1 MWFVY
6 SGMGSQW
13 AGMGEAL
20 MRVPTYA
27 ATIERLHAVLKP
39 KGIDLKTILSETGP
53 SAFDSIM
60 KSFVGI
66 TATQIA
72 LTNVLAAVGLRP
84 DGIIGHSVGELG
96 CAYADGCLTEEQAIL
111 AAWARGRASSEAKLV
126 KGMMAAIGLGYREV
140 LPRLPPTIEVAC
152 HNSSTSCTLSGP
164 AEAVEQFVAK
174 LSAEGVFARAV
185 NVSDI
190 AYHSTYIQPAAPFL
204 RKYLETVIPEPKKR
218 SPKWVST
225 SVPLD
230 RQGEPWAQLCSAEY
244 QTNNLLSPVLFE
256 EGLAF
261 IPQQALLVEVA
272 PHGLL
277 QAILKRA
284 LPENSHLPLTQRG
297 SADPV
302 RFLLGALGTAS
313 FHGQELDVAKLY
325 PPVSFPV
332 STGTPALSP
341 LVSWSHDETIYYGF
355 KFRSVRE
362 GCESLELTA
371 HSPHMSVNGSK
382 VLPPVEELRAS
393 ARVPQVRA
401 NDTMTDVVISGI
413 GGLFPNSGDLETLG
427 RNILAN
433 EYLVQRHEHL
443 WLRDERVNLEPVGGR
458 MPHHDRFDNT
468 FFGMPRKLAT
478 WVDPLAVLG
487 YERCFEAIMDA
498 GVNPHSMRGTNTHVY
513 AGTNHSDNEAGSL
526 DFMKYSDG
534 YAIMGHSRA
543 MNSNRVSYYF
553 DFNGKSCAYDA
564 GDAFGQLG
572 LAMALEA
579 ISTGE
584 TDSAL
589 VVASTS
595 IAFPNV
601 CQMYQDMGRG
611 SADPVRF
618 LLGALGTAS
627 FHGQELD
634 VAKLYPPV
642 SFPVSTGTPALS
654 PLVSWSHD
662 ETIYYGFKFRS
673 VREGCESLELT
684 AHSPHM
690 SVNGSKVLPPVEELD
705 DDDCAP
711 RARPPSRATGEAITL
726 TGEEVRTDLAS
737 KGLVLHDKYGGALL
751 SVRADEHEWT
761 VAVDGA
767 SPFAAILEALVL
779 VLQYHASEEATGVV
793 LMQRWRRVDVD
804 PIKLRA
810 QHVVEVRYN
819 LTTGEMFGEGL
830 YATGFHGV
838 RANSVALEPKSAPPA
853 PLNFT
858 FVPYGDT
865 KLQSVGEFLSLAVQL
880 TMESVPPKLRTAPNI
895 RILELQNCSGPNV
908 LGPAMRAVLQERM
921 GVEADV
927 RAVSVRPGQALV
939 LPEKKEGV
947 FLTVSAPTTMA
958 EAVRVAAH
966 VGGLLLTKSKSRLSP
981 NEAAGMAVVAEQ
993 CLDGSWVSLLRAPVP
1008 VKDAHVVN
1016 MSANEPPPR
1025 RVPDAAGG
1033 PLVLVWSGQPD
1044 AGVPRVVDEVRRR
1057 PYAHLA
1063 RLVFILDE
1071 DAPKFSLSEPL
1082 YTRQLALQ
1090 LQGVAIEAYSL
1101 NPRVGGDPAAEAWSG
1116 HLDYAGESADGKV
1129 MGVARWLADNSRPRL
1144 DHMLR
1149 WPVPSDWGVTEAV
1162 TVPYTYATVYHALL
1176 VTAGLRRGESVL
1188 VHQGASAL
1196 GQAAIRVAL
1205 QLGAATVFTTV
1216 DNEAQKKFVRRLFPQ
1231 LDARNVLSC
1240 VDGSTSFE
1248 WHIRTLTQQR
1258 GVNVVL
1264 STLPGAQFKASL
1276 RCTRPWG
1283 RVLHLGRQDML
1294 ASNTFGLHIFLSSVV
1309 VQGMSGDQLF
1319 LASERD
1325 RRAVHRAVQQGL
1337 ESGAVQPIE
1346 GARTFCSPSTASI
1359 KDALW
1364 GSGAG
1369 SDVAKVVLLL
1379 QQNGVKHDLAA
1390 TKSFVVVG
1398 GQQQEWLQV
1407 TSLLSQHGAREVL
1420 AVSGAPG
1427 AVHSPLLRHRQRA
1440 LRRLFGTNLR
1450 VEGVA
1455 HWDEAAAR
1463 RVLQAAPGP
1472 VHSVVV
1478 IAKEG
1483 SRVPAL
1489 LHRALGLAADAPGL
1503 LVLCE
1508 RADTACGLTALCE
1521 ARRAAGLRAACLSG
1535 PLASVAEHLADL
1547 LTGARPAVTLL
1558 DGPVALDSP
1567 DVELHTATPRGV
1579 PAGARALAE
1588 LARRAAARG
1597 RVTCRVR
1604 ELPSLGLRTRHTREA
1619 LPVFAVPPLGAMHAE
1634 ENDALAALA
1643 LRVVNPVM
1651 VVEAATQDDLALQ
1664 AACAAE
1670 AIEAVRSIGPYN
1682 VLGWGLGAPL
1692 ALEVARQLERRGHHA
1707 VTFLVDGNVQRVQS
1721 WAAEQ
1726 SDVSLL
1732 RAAFSDDK
1740 SQEVLESAAGGD
1752 LLESLL
1758 RAVDPPER
1766 PHTKEGF
1773 LILRTAVTALARHSP
1788 NVLDPVTGRVVEIQA
1803 ADDVTHCFSRSPKVS
1818 LRRMPRGE
1826 AQLGLRSPWL
1836 ANVLTENTGYS
1847 KETTIEELRPLLL
1860 ALKA

>member
-1 MWFVY
+1 
-6 SGMGSQW
+6 MGSQW

-382 VLPPVEELRAS
+382 VLPPVEELESAWRALGLIHNLK
-393 ARVPQVRA
+393 AGRLPVTFHNIRV
-401 NDTMTDVVISGI
+401 
-413 GGLFPNSGDLETLG
+413 
-427 RNILAN
+427 N
-433 EYLVQRHEHL
+433 EYQRLPEDGSTCVVTTVSKGTGTFEV
-443 WLRDERVNLEPVGGR
+443 RDEST
-458 MPHHDRFDNT
+458 DR
-468 FFGMPRKLAT
+468 
-478 WVDPLAVLG
+478 
-487 YERCFEAIMDA
+487 
-498 GVNPHSMRGTNTHVY
+498 
-513 AGTNHSDNEAGSL
+513 
-526 DFMKYSDG
+526 
-534 YAIMGHSRA
+534 
-543 MNSNRVSYYF
+543 
-553 DFNGKSCAYDA
+553 
-564 GDAFGQLG
+564 
-572 LAMALEA
+572 
-579 ISTGE
+579 
-584 TDSAL
+584 
-589 VVASTS
+589 
-595 IAFPNV
+595 
-601 CQMYQDMGRG
+601 
-611 SADPVRF
+611 
-618 LLGALGTAS
+618 LLI
-627 FHGQELD
+627 
-634 VAKLYPPV
+634 
-642 SFPVSTGTPALS
+642 TGT
-654 PLVSWSHD
+654 
-662 ETIYYGFKFRS
+662 
-673 VREGCESLELT
+673 VR
-684 AHSPHM
+684 PQ
-690 SVNGSKVLPPVEELD
+690 D

-1090 LQGVAIEAYSL
+1090 LQVNVLRGGTWGCWQAIPLVGATPAAISATSLEGVAIEAYSL